1 MLNENMKQ
9 IILLTLLNG
18 LLVCIYSVNV
28 PERSWYHDDHLTY
41 NAWFAGWCHLTQ
53 FAKFMYK
60 TETSRSR

>member
-28 PERSWYHDDHLTY
+28 P
-41 NAWFAGWCHLTQ
+41 
-53 FAKFMYK
+53 
-60 TETSRSR
+60 